1 MDISFFLMRPHLV
14 VREFIL
20 DRSLPDLRSLEL
32 IRSPESFIWKI
43 LSYAARTFSAC
54 ILFLPARVA
63 RSAAVA
69 YLYCRILDTYEDLI
83 PDPAQREVVL
93 RSFVER
99 FHEIPSGLPI
109 PSAPSIDTKFAK
121 TSHEKVYTILVNRC
135 RLIDTVFVKL
145 DFQIQSIIVDLIRKM
160 ANGMIWSSKIF
171 NLQNGILSDDR
182 QLSRYCR
189 NVLGFPTLFAAR
201 LMRLFHSGSASISN
215 ELYEDAM
222 LAGEF
227 IQLANITR
235 DIETDLKR
243 GIAYHPALKDDLG
256 RSDIDDPSLQKRILE
271 VRRALLLKA
280 LSLAPAYIRMAA
292 SMNFPRI
299 SLCRSSMI
307 LMLLFT
313 NRYYRECARRVH
325 LDPWQGHATKSG
337 LIPSSI
343 ISIFSRRWSNRILD
357 STQIRFARFIRDS
370 ISGTTLTMNGK
381 TTGNS

>member
-1 MDISFFLMRPHLV
+1 MDISFFLMRPHLI
-14 VREFIL
+14 VRDFIL
-20 DRSLPDLRSLEL
+20 DRSLPDIRNLER

-43 LSYAARTFSAC
+43 LTYAARTFSAC
-54 ILFLPARVA
+54 ILFLPARMA

-83 PDPAQREVVL
+83 PDPVQREFVL
-93 RSFVER
+93 RSFVDR
-99 FHEIPSGLPI
+99 FHEIPSGLSI
-109 PSAPSIDTKFAK
+109 PSAPPIDTKFAK
-121 TSHEKVYTILVNRC
+121 NSHEQVYTILVNRC
-135 RLIDTVFVKL
+135 RLVDTVFVKL

-160 ANGMIWSSKIF
+160 ADGMIWSSKIF
-171 NLQNGILSDDR
+171 TLQNGILFDDR

-189 NVLGFPTLFAAR
+189 NVLGFPTLFAVR
-201 LMRLFHSGSASISN
+201 LMRLFHPGRAPISY

-227 IQLANITR
+227 IQLANVTR

-243 GIAYHPALKDDLG
+243 GIAYHPALKDDIG
-256 RSDIDDPSLQKRILE
+256 RSDIDDPSLQKRILK

-325 LDPWQGHATKSG
+325 LDPWPGPAAKSG
-337 LIPSSI
+337 FIPSSI
-343 ISIFSRRWSNRILD
+343 ISIFSQRWSNRILN
-357 STQIRFARFIRDS
+357 STEIRFTRFVRDS
-370 ISGTTLTMNGK
+370 ISSAALTKNGK
-381 TTGNS
+381 TAGNS